1 MVPVRYHLR
10 WQMWK
15 RSAATFS
22 WCQSFW
28 QMPSKDDLIGSNWDM
43 TRTWIFHMMFLN
55 FSIFYI
61 VSDMACPYL
70 PTFHNAPILWLC
82 YGPAVRPVRQS
93 FLLNLGIQKAL
104 PTAAMERFETSEFFA
119 SPPVM
124 AMAMPLVGL
133 HIYLT
138 KSEVKLGLARLLEKC
153 QQHKHVM
160 TQRELD
166 KKRRFEKELLQ
177 ARIRMFRM
185 VQRVAIHIAFALL
198 LASMYGAV
206 ATGRPA
212 SWVQLCKI
220 STGYGVHAFVQSALV
235 EIKSA
240 SHIRFLEAA
249 FLFSYAVHLYGV
261 ADGTWDVLGHW
272 F

>member
-1 MVPVRYHLR
+1 
-10 WQMWK
+10 
-15 RSAATFS
+15 
-22 WCQSFW
+22 
-28 QMPSKDDLIGSNWDM
+28 
-43 TRTWIFHMMFLN
+43 
-55 FSIFYI
+55 
-61 VSDMACPYL
+61 
-70 PTFHNAPILWLC
+70 
-82 YGPAVRPVRQS
+82 VRQS

-177 ARIRMFRM
+177 ARIEIFRM

-212 SWVQLCKI
+212 SWVQLCKF

-261 ADGTWDVLGHW
+261 ADGT
-272 F
+272 